1 VKCYQEI
8 KHTKE
13 HTAGH
18 LGARQNVTSHH
29 ITPTSTHNTPMHSD
43 CIFHLEVL
51 FNIRVRHAV
60 RCEPE
65 PRAVFYD
72 RMGVNPHIQLA
83 AVAPVYAQLVAG
95 EEYGGVR
102 ALLEVH

>member
-1 VKCYQEI
+1 MKQ
-8 KHTKE
+8 TKE
-13 HTAGH
+13 HTAGR

-29 ITPTSTHNTPMHSD
+29 ITPTSIHNRPMHPHYVL
-43 CIFHLEVL
+43 HLEVL
-51 FNIRVRHAV
+51 FNIRVRHTV
-60 RCEPE
+60 RREPE
-65 PRAVFYD
+65 PRAVLYD